1 MSYPTPKK
9 EQDSI
14 LSESYQSFSTA
25 STKNPIKNFIYS
37 FRVNRDLQVT
47 SDEITTPDDLLK
59 GYQVKLIALSS
70 CIGSGLFISSASMIS
85 SAGPGGT
92 VIGYFIV
99 AILMFFIVQTL
110 GELTSSYPVRG
121 NFLVYNTRF
130 IDESWGFAMNW
141 NYCLQWIVN
150 IPLSLVAASLTI
162 QYWTDKIDPAVWVAI
177 FWVVIVGI
185 SIFGVKGYGYGES
198 LFSVIKVVAIAGF
211 CILGVI
217 LAAGGGE
224 QGYIGGRNWHPP
236 FVNGFHGICNTLVN
250 LAFSYSGTELA
261 AIAAAETSNPR
272 KSLNKAIKQIFWRI
286 LIFYMLVIVI
296 VCFLIRHDDPKLMGN
311 SSWPVS
317 PFVIAISNGGIKV
330 LPSIFNAVI
339 LSALL
344 SVANASVFATYKPL
358 VALAEAGHGPKFL
371 AYVDQKGRPI
381 YSIIIALA
389 FGLIGF
395 VGSSSSQAVVFN
407 WLLALSGLSCIFIWF
422 SISLAQIRVNYACK
436 VQGIDSKNVPFK
448 AIGGDYGAYF
458 SMLINVLILMAQ
470 FYVGLYP
477 INGKS
482 LNASTFFQAYLAVPI
497 VLVFYVGH
505 KLWTKNWSWYIKAKD
520 IDITTGRNIVD
531 SDFELQAMEFEKE
544 MEPKKSIMH
553 RFVNFWC

>member
-1 MSYPTPKK
+1 M
-9 EQDSI
+9 
-14 LSESYQSFSTA
+14 
-25 STKNPIKNFIYS
+25 
-37 FRVNRDLQVT
+37 
-47 SDEITTPDDLLK
+47 
-59 GYQVKLIALSS
+59 
-70 CIGSGLFISSASMIS
+70 
-85 SAGPGGT
+85 
-92 VIGYFIV
+92 
-99 AILMFFIVQTL
+99 
-110 GELTSSYPVRG
+110 
-121 NFLVYNTRF
+121 
-130 IDESWGFAMNW
+130 
-141 NYCLQWIVN
+141 
-150 IPLSLVAASLTI
+150 
-162 QYWTDKIDPAVWVAI
+162 
-177 FWVVIVGI
+177 
-185 SIFGVKGYGYGES
+185 
-198 LFSVIKVVAIAGF
+198 
-211 CILGVI
+211 
-217 LAAGGGE
+217 
-224 QGYIGGRNWHPP
+224 
-236 FVNGFHGICNTLVN
+236 
-250 LAFSYSGTELA
+250 
-261 AIAAAETSNPR
+261 
-272 KSLNKAIKQIFWRI
+272 
-286 LIFYMLVIVI
+286 
-296 VCFLIRHDDPKLMGN
+296 
-311 SSWPVS
+311 
-317 PFVIAISNGGIKV
+317 
-330 LPSIFNAVI
+330 
-339 LSALL
+339 
-344 SVANASVFATYKPL
+344 ANASVFATYKPL